1 MTGASGTEST
11 GTTDSEAAEAAPV
24 PITFLA
30 MTVKVYAVPLVNPVI
45 VHEVLDVVQVNEPG
59 DEVTV

>member
-1 MTGASGTEST
+1 
-11 GTTDSEAAEAAPV
+11 
-24 PITFLA
+24 